1 MEFGPIIKYYR
12 LKSGITQAELADG
25 ICSIPHLSKIENN
38 AYSVNKETAAMLM
51 ERLGLDINDEV
62 ERYGVLS
69 EQLEEFSDA
78 IYYYDKERSDELCKQ
93 IESEES
99 YYNRTN
105 LVNLYHINLG
115 RYYLQKN
122 KNDLGNEHIKVI
134 ERNRS
139 NLTPLED
146 LLFQNLIGVYLAVE
160 GKYHEA
166 IEHFLKLKANSN
178 NVTVLEIS
186 YNLALNF
193 TKLGQYEKSIP
204 YAQEALRLFKDRNNY
219 IRIIHIQMIL
229 AVNYENMHLFA
240 ESKSIYSTLLRNAR
254 LLNQTDIYHK
264 LLHNYSLLLK
274 TNKKYAKASEYL
286 KKCIEYYKSLPDSQ
300 SKYDDMLI
308 SLTSLVEVLIEM
320 KIEDSELQI
329 YIEEIDSYIS
339 KCSSKIYKLQ
349 AKKLKYSIFEK
360 EKYYSFLE
368 KEYIHYFQKNDMYSY
383 SKPALL
389 ELAEW
394 HSNNN
399 RHTLSNNFYK
409 LYIQLY

>member
-78 IYYYDKERSDELCKQ
+78 IYYYDKDRSDELCKQ

-122 KNDLGNEHIKVI
+122 MNDTGNEHIKVI

-139 NLTPLED
+139 NLTPLEE
-146 LLFQNLIGVYLAVE
+146 LLYQNLIGVYLAVE
-160 GKYHEA
+160 GKHHEA
-166 IEHFLKLKANSN
+166 IEHFLRLKTNTNS
-178 NVTVLEIS
+178 VTVLEIS

-193 TKLGQYEKSIP
+193 CKLGQYEKSIP
-204 YAQEALRLFKDRNNY
+204 YAQEALRLFKDKNNY

-229 AVNYENMHLFA
+229 AINYENMHLFA
-240 ESKSIYSTLLRNAR
+240 ESKSIYDTLLRNAR
-254 LLNQTDIYHK
+254 LLNQTDIYFK
-264 LLHNYSLLLK
+264 LLHNFALLLQK
-274 TNKKYAKASEYL
+274 NKKYTKASGYL
-286 KKCIEYYKSLPDSQ
+286 KECLSYYQDIPDSDI
-300 SKYDDMLI
+300 KYTDMLI
-308 SLTSLVEVLIEM
+308 TLTSLVEILVEM
-320 KIEDSELQI
+320 DSTSLEIQTYLED
-329 YIEEIDSYIS
+329 IDFYLS
-339 KCSSKIYKLQ
+339 KSSSKIQKLQ
-349 AKKLKYSIFEK
+349 ARKLKISIHEQ
-360 EKYYSFLE
+360 EKYFSFLE
-368 KEYIHYFQKNDMYSY
+368 KEYIPYFQKNDMHSFT
-383 SKPALL
+383 KPALL
-389 ELAEW
+389 ELAKW
-394 HSNNN
+394 HEDNN
-399 RHTLSNNFYK
+399 RLLLSNRFYK
-409 LYIQLY
+409 LYIELY